1 MDASN
6 RREEEGGLLSKDQLP
21 HIDSQWGRAF
31 IARGRGL
38 HAEQHSQLDSH
49 LEISNQQSDKC
60 HPDCLQLIFSS
71 MVSFVCISLRPVLR
85 ILAVYVMTAVR
96 SS

>member
-6 RREEEGGLLSKDQLP
+6 KGEEEGGLVSKGQLP
-21 HIDSQWGRAF
+21 HTDSRWGRAI

-38 HAEQHSQLDSH
+38 HAEQHSQPDSH

-71 MVSFVCISLRPVLR
+71 MVLFVCISLRPVLR
-85 ILAVYVMTAVR
+85 ILVVHVVTAVR